1 MDPLD
6 VLVQDRIS
14 ELRDDARRAA
24 VARSSHRRRLALL
37 LHRVADLLERRGGM
51 VETGLVDRGV
61 VGCGPATGT
70 R

>member
-14 ELRDDARRAA
+14 ELRDDARRASA
-24 VARSSHRRRLALL
+24 ARSSHRRRLALL
-37 LHRVADLLERRGGM
+37 LHRAADLLERRGSI
-51 VETGLVDRGV
+51 VDHGV
-61 VGCGPATGT
+61 VGCGPVTSA